1 MGLAAND
8 DARTLHTFLQMAALQ
23 ARVCYM
29 NVDRTL
35 ATWTRTALTLI
46 VFGLVVDRYGILLL
60 RPHLEHVGT
69 RLAPNPM
76 SSVAGMLLIAITGSA
91 GKTTTNITGIFLI
104 SIHEFIATAAAV
116 RHQRYMAV
124 WNRTYGRDR
133 SFGPWLAL
141 PFAVGVAVFGLA
153 TLAILLAFLQ

>member
-1 MGLAAND
+1 MAAHD
-8 DARTLHTFLQMAALQ
+8 DTRTLHTFRQMAALQ

-76 SSVAGMLLIAITGSA
+76 SSLAGMLLIAIGA
-91 GKTTTNITGIFLI
+91 
-104 SIHEFIATAAAV
+104 FIATSATI
-116 RHQRYMAV
+116 RHQRYMAA

-141 PFAVGVAVFGLA
+141 PFAIGVAVFGIA
-153 TLAILLAFLQ
+153 TLAILLAFVQ

>member
-1 MGLAAND
+1 MAND
-8 DARTLHTFLQMAALQ
+8 DARTLHTFRQMAALQ

-46 VFGLVVDRYGILLL
+46 VFGFVVDRYGILLL

-69 RLAPNPM
+69 RLAPNPV
-76 SSVAGMLLIAITGSA
+76 SSLAGMLLIAIGA
-91 GKTTTNITGIFLI
+91 
-104 SIHEFIATAAAV
+104 FIATAAAI
-116 RHQRYMAV
+116 RHQRYMAA

-141 PFAVGVAVFGLA
+141 PFAVGVAVSGIV

>member
-1 MGLAAND
+1 MAAND

-76 SSVAGMLLIAITGSA
+76 SSVAGMLLIAIGA
-91 GKTTTNITGIFLI
+91 
-104 SIHEFIATAAAV
+104 FIATAAAV

>member
-1 MGLAAND
+1 MAED
-8 DARTLHTFLQMAALQ
+8 EDARLLDTFRQMAALQ

-60 RPHLEHVGT
+60 RPHLDHVGT

-76 SSVAGMLLIAITGSA
+76 SSVAGMLLIAIGA
-91 GKTTTNITGIFLI
+91 
-104 SIHEFIATAAAV
+104 FIATAAAV